1 MVHGSKMHGIDY
13 SWYLDGY
20 FCRQK
25 QPDGTILEP
34 HEVRERFYE
43 KYGKPWDDQFGPSEQ
58 QKKLFRENLIW
69 YEQNYNNFSEDGLS
83 DFALFCN
90 AGSLFEHTWEGMGS
104 AQPTFSIM
112 HRKYPGQLQA
122 WLHDI
127 KEMIMRNVREQIEI
141 AEEVDAQ
148 IDVFWFWDDSG
159 QKGRPIIHPDIHRK
173 YFVPLYKE
181 ITDYIH
187 KKGAFAQIHSCGHG
201 EQLLD
206 NWIEAGI
213 DAWQTVERAALN
225 DPARIREKV
234 KNKLILVGAID
245 ASNVLTFADSVD
257 EVIQHTKDTIRDSIY
272 TPDDA
277 CYIPGFTHDLL
288 DTPVKNVRA
297 SVDTILK
304 YATIDE
310 LRKLKNW

>member
-1 MVHGSKMHGIDY
+1 MG
-13 SWYLDGY
+13 
-20 FCRQK
+20 F
-25 QPDGTILEP
+25 
-34 HEVRERFYE
+34 
-43 KYGKPWDDQFGPSEQ
+43 
-58 QKKLFRENLIW
+58 
-69 YEQNYNNFSEDGLS
+69 

-90 AGSLFEHTWEGMGS
+90 RKFIRTYMGGHGSTAFLVLCQYPDS
-104 AQPTFSIM
+104 A
-112 HRKYPGQLQA
+112 A
-122 WLHDI
+122 WLYDI
-127 KEMIMRNVREQIEI
+127 KEMIMRNAVNDRDCQRQMPNG
-141 AEEVDAQ
+141 VF
-148 IDVFWFWDDSG
+148 FWFWDDSG

-257 EVIQHTKDTIRDSIY
+257 EVIQHTKDTIKDSIY

-277 CYIPGFTHDLL
+277 CYIGLYPRPFGHPGKKCACICGHDLEVC
-288 DTPVKNVRA
+288 DHRRA
-297 SVDTILK
+297 EKT
-304 YATIDE
+304 
-310 LRKLKNW
+310 